1 LDGSWL
7 EAGESQ
13 AGGFGEARFGSQDM
27 KRGIYLLPIMG
38 FAALAFFLFKSLWSP
53 PPDLVPSALL
63 NKPAPRLVLP
73 GLDDKS
79 AAFTPADLAA
89 GHVSVVNVFA
99 SWCAPCRTE
108 ADQLTELAKLPGVVL
123 YGMTQKDKPEATRAF
138 LEEVGNPFTRI
149 SRDDDGRASIEW
161 GVYGVP
167 ETYVVDGKGIIRLK
181 YVGPLSDDVL
191 KTQLVPAIK
200 AAQANP

>member
-1 LDGSWL
+1 
-7 EAGESQ
+7 
-13 AGGFGEARFGSQDM
+13 M
-27 KRGIYLLPIMG
+27 KRWIYLLPVAG
-38 FAALAFFLFKSLWSP
+38 FVLLAFFLFKSLWAPSP
-53 PPDLVPSALL
+53 SLVPSALL

-73 GLDDKS
+73 GLDDRS

-108 ADQLTELAKLPGVVL
+108 APQLTELAKLPGVAL
-123 YGMTQKDKPEATRAF
+123 YGMTQKDKPAATRAF
-138 LEEVGNPFTRI
+138 LDEVGNPFSRI
-149 SRDDDGRASIEW
+149 ARDDDGRASIEW

-167 ETYVVDGKGIIRLK
+167 ETYVVDGKGVIRLK

-191 KTQLVPAIK
+191 RDQVVPAIK
-200 AAQANP
+200 AAQSNP

>member
-1 LDGSWL
+1 
-7 EAGESQ
+7 
-13 AGGFGEARFGSQDM
+13 M
-27 KRGIYLLPIMG
+27 KRAIFLLPVTG
-38 FAALAFFLFKSLWSP
+38 FAVLAFFLFKSLWSP
-53 PPDLVPSALL
+53 PPDLLPSALL
-63 NKPAPRLVLP
+63 NKPAPRLMLP
-73 GLDDKS
+73 GLDAQS

-108 ADQLTELAKLPGVVL
+108 VDQLAELAKLPGVAL
-123 YGMTQKDKPEATRAF
+123 YGLSQKDKPEATRAF
-138 LEEVGNPFTRI
+138 LDEVGNPFARI

-167 ETYVVDGKGIIRLK
+167 ESYVVDGKGIIRLK
-181 YVGPLSDDVL
+181 YVGPLSEQVL
-191 KTQLVPAIK
+191 KEEVLPAIK

>member
-1 LDGSWL
+1 
-7 EAGESQ
+7 
-13 AGGFGEARFGSQDM
+13 M
-27 KRGIYLLPIMG
+27 KRLIYLLPVAG
-38 FAALAFFLFKSLWSP
+38 FVVLAGFLFKSLWSP

-73 GLDDKS
+73 GLDAQS
-79 AAFTPADLAA
+79 AAFAPADLTA
-89 GHVSVVNVFA
+89 GHVSVINVFA

-108 ADQLTELAKLPGVVL
+108 GDQLATLAKLPGVAL
-123 YGMTQKDKPEATRAF
+123 YGMTQKDKSTATRAF
-138 LEEVGNPFTRI
+138 LDEVGNPFARI
-149 SRDDDGRASIEW
+149 ARDDDGRASIEW

-191 KTQLVPAIK
+191 KQQVMPAIK

>member
-1 LDGSWL
+1 MNRW
-7 EAGESQ
+7 
-13 AGGFGEARFGSQDM
+13 
-27 KRGIYLLPIMG
+27 IYLAPIAA
-38 FAALAFFLFKSLWSP
+38 FALLAFFLFRSLWGP
-53 PPDLVPSALL
+53 PPSLVPSALL

-73 GLDDKS
+73 ALDAQS

-89 GHVSVVNVFA
+89 GHVSVVNIFA

-108 ADQLTELAKLPGVVL
+108 ADQLEEVAKLPGVAL
-123 YGMTQKDKPEATRAF
+123 YGMTQKDKPAATRAF
-138 LEEVGNPFTRI
+138 LDEVGNPFTRI
-149 SRDDDGRASIEW
+149 ARDDDGRASIEW

-191 KTQLVPAIK
+191 KEQLVPAIK
-200 AAQANP
+200 AAQLNR